1 MMAAQLRDSRES
13 EGTGISQALKEGLNN
28 NNSSSSLGNG
38 AEKEVKK
45 EKLVLK
51 NRAGKSRSPYVKG
64 HENNPV
70 KWQIW
75 GEEAVE
81 LARRENR
88 LLFLSIGYSA
98 CHCK

>member
-1 MMAAQLRDSRES
+1 MMAAQIRES
-13 EGTGISQALKEGLNN
+13 EGTGISQALKEGLNDSA
-28 NNSSSSLGNG
+28 SSVNIIQE
-38 AEKEVKK
+38 EKDSKK
-45 EKLVLK
+45 AKVTLK
-51 NRAGKSRSPYVKG
+51 NRAGESRSPYVKG

-70 KWQIW
+70 KWQLW

-81 LARRENR
+81 LARRTNR